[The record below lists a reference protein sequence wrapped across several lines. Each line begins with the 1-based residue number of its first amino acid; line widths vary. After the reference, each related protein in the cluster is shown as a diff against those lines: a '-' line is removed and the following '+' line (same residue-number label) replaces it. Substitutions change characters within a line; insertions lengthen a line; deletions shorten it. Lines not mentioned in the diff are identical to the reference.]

1 MSSDGKTQGV
11 IAILLFAQLRE
22 VLGCHRLE
30 LALPAP
36 LTVAALKAR
45 LAARGDLWHLL
56 FAEQQVLC
64 AINQVISD
72 DQQTLHA
79 GDEVAFFPP
88 VTGG

>member
-1 MSSDGKTQGV
+1 MSAGAGQGG
-11 IAILLFAQLRE
+11 IEILLFAQLRE
-22 VLGCHRLE
+22 LLGCHRFE
-30 LALPAP
+30 FALPAP
-36 LTVAALKAR
+36 LTVAGLKAQ

-72 DQQTLHA
+72 DREILRV